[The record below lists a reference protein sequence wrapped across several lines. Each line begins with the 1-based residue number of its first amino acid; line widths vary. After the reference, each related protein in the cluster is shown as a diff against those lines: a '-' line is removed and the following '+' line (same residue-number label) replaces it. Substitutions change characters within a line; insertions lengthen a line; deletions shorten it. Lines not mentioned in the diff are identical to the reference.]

1 MDFGALALVMAVG
14 LIGPLFAST
23 GRFAPPVVVGQ
34 ILAGTIIGPSGLGW
48 VDPTDPVLTGLA
60 AIGFALLMFIVGTH
74 VPVRHRRLRPAIGVG
89 TGVAATVAAASV
101 VLALVLSPHV
111 DLHRPAVLAVL
122 LTTSSG
128 AVALPVLQSLG
139 REDRPALVATAWIAI
154 ADVATVAS
162 LPVVLA
168 TGDVWHVALGG
179 VLVVG
184 AGVALF
190 LVGSLVLDRPWVRR
204 ERALSRQKGWG
215 LDLRVQ
221 LLALFACA
229 WLAVRFGTSVLIAG
243 FTVGIVVA
251 FLGEPRRVAQQLVGV
266 GEGFAIPVF
275 FVVLGTQ
282 LDVSAF
288 VRSPTALGLAAVLAV
303 GGIGVHVGAGLL
315 WRLPV
320 GTGLLA
326 SAQLGVP
333 VAVVS
338 IGLAT
343 GQVSSTQ
350 AAAIMASVLATLAA
364 CAAGGVVLGHAGG
377 LTDASAP
384 ALPAGT
390 DDADPAGS

>member
-14 LIGPLFAST
+14 LVGPILAST

-34 ILAGTIIGPSGLGW
+34 IVAGAIVGAHGLRW
-48 VDPTDPVLTGLA
+48 IDPTTPLLDGLA
-60 AIGFALLMFIVGTH
+60 EIGFALLMFIVGTH
-74 VPVRHRRLRPAIGVG
+74 LPVRDRRIRPALAVG
-89 TGVAATVAAASV
+89 AGVAATVAVASLAIG
-101 VLALVLSPHV
+101 VLLAPHV
-111 DLHRPAVLAVL
+111 DLHRPVVIAVL
-122 LTTSSG
+122 LTTSSA
-128 AVALPVLQSLG
+128 AVALPILQSAGPGG
-139 REDRPALVATAWIAI
+139 RAALVTTAWIAV
-154 ADVATVAS
+154 ADVVTVAS
-162 LPVVLA
+162 LPLVLA

-179 VLVVG
+179 VLVVVSG
-184 AGVALF
+184 VGLFVLGGVA
-190 LVGSLVLDRPWVRR
+190 VDRGWVQQLREESRR
-204 ERALSRQKGWG
+204 RGWG

-275 FVVLGTQ
+275 FVVLGAR
-282 LDVSAF
+282 LDATAF
-288 VRSPTALGLAAVLAV
+288 VQSPAALALAAVLSV
-303 GGIGVHVGAGLL
+303 CGIAVHVAAALA
-315 WRLPV
+315 WRLPL

-338 IGLAT
+338 IGLVT
-343 GQVSSTQ
+343 HQIDSTI
-350 AAAIMASVLATLAA
+350 AAAVMASVLVTLAA
-364 CAAGGVVLGHAGG
+364 CALGGVLLGHGGG

-390 DDADPAGS
+390 DEADPTAR